1 MKLETN
7 VNFEATRLK
16 LRDHLGVPG
25 VDHDN
30 IKINLTEIRCSG
42 ATVGA
47 SGREQS
53 PIAEFSGH

>member
-1 MKLETN
+1 MKLEMN

-47 SGREQS
+47 SGRE
-53 PIAEFSGH
+53 